1 MKRSMNGFAFMTL
14 LILAFGCNSSKNMT
28 NKEAALLLSNE
39 WKLNNVGGLAI
50 PQSSDAALIFQA
62 DQKVFGS
69 TGCNRLN
76 GTFETKSKKGLQF
89 SPLATTR
96 MSCMDGNQG
105 DIERK
110 FLDALARTTSWKI
123 SDGFLSL
130 MDDKTTLATLIAN
143 TNSGSNATGLSGDW
157 ELNYITGPKI
167 TFDGLYPDKK
177 PTISFNLADSSA
189 SGNSSC
195 NSYSVPVEIDGHKI
209 SFGEGLATLMACE
222 GEGETVYLQTLRKVK
237 TYKVS
242 EDNKTLELIMDG
254 IPMMRFTRK

>member
-1 MKRSMNGFAFMTL
+1 MKRLMKGFAFMT
-14 LILAFGCNSSKNMT
+14 ILVLTVGCNSSKNIISQDA
-28 NKEAALLLSNE
+28 NPLLANE

-50 PQSSDAALIFQA
+50 PQSSDAGLIFQA
-62 DQKVFGS
+62 DMKVFGS

-76 GTFETKSKKGLQF
+76 GTFETKGKKSLQF
-89 SPLATTR
+89 SPLTTTR
-96 MSCMDGNQG
+96 MSCMEGNQG

-110 FLDALARTTSWKI
+110 FLDALARTQSWNI
-123 SDGFLSL
+123 SDGLLSL
-130 MDDKTTLATLIAN
+130 MEDKTTLATFIAN
-143 TNSGSNATGLSGDW
+143 TGSNTAGLTGNW

-167 TFDGLYPDKK
+167 TFEGLYPDKK

-195 NSYSVPVEIDGHKI
+195 NSYSVPVEINGDKI

-222 GEGETVYLQTLRKVK
+222 GNGETVYLQTLRKVK
-237 TYKVS
+237 TYKLS